1 MMSSEYPSGDW
12 SRQLRSSR
20 CAACRLPPAAA
31 VCPAFAYLSS
41 PCPLLFPLQVE
52 DLAPE
57 HWLAHL
63 QAQRP
68 GTQRALRRC
77 DGLASSM
84 LLCHRFCEHCTTA
97 KGLCLPPTPLTP
109 LTPTICC
116 RYIEV
121 VGRINALLPAMA
133 ALSDAQL
140 SAKTAELRQRL
151 HQQGGV
157 HGAGGDGS
165 GYALPAMGRRQP
177 VLLGGMP
184 EGVVVE
190 GFAVVREA
198 AQRVLGMRH
207 YDVQLVRRGRGGAGW
222 CMPACCLALNPRPI

>member
-1 MMSSEYPSGDW
+1 MGW
-12 SRQLRSSR
+12 Q
-20 CAACRLPPAAA
+20 AACYFATDFASIARLQKVSA
-31 VCPAFAYLSS
+31 C
-41 PCPLLFPLQVE
+41 
-52 DLAPE
+52 
-57 HWLAHL
+57 
-63 QAQRP
+63 
-68 GTQRALRRC
+68 
-77 DGLASSM
+77 
-84 LLCHRFCEHCTTA
+84 
-97 KGLCLPPTPLTP
+97 PPTPLTP